1 VGGKE
6 FVLAILFFI
15 LLFKLID
22 SYVKGRS
29 NRRDTEVEQSA
40 QNALAQIAE
49 LEERVR
55 VLERIVTDDGF
66 DVRRQF
72 RDLGR

>member
-22 SYVKGRS
+22 SYVKSRS

-40 QNALAQIAE
+40 HNALAQIAE

>member
-6 FVLAILFFI
+6 FVLLILFFI

-22 SYVKGRS
+22 SYVKSRS
-29 NRRDTEVEQSA
+29 SWRDTEVEQSA

-55 VLERIVTDDGF
+55 VLERIVTDDGY